1 VFPFRATDGTPAASK
16 ETEVLFMVSEL
27 QRLSKAN
34 FVRNSL
40 LDEGKRHF
48 LEKPRAETD
57 MDVAAPTWT
66 TPPHAFA

>member
-1 VFPFRATDGTPAASK
+1 
-16 ETEVLFMVSEL
+16 MVSEL
-27 QRLSKAN
+27 QRFSKAN

-66 TPPHAFA
+66 TPLHAFA